1 MNYTSSGAMDL
12 KGQVEKYKYELG
24 AAGSLNVHDLQQI
37 HILVEQAKHDLR
49 NNKPAAA
56 LHYVKRGQKLDPNVL
71 EMFELKCQCLVKMNK
86 YQEALE
92 AADIVL
98 FKFGDALNSKA
109 LAVKAEASYNIG
121 NFEQSLLYFYRA
133 FRTASVREKEDL
145 EKGITLTRL
154 AIRNA
159 VGPEVSQYFKN
170 MEKILPHL
178 PGNFLSLPWR
188 KVRQLVAVKE
198 TKESKRVK
206 DRKFLSGQYTIQSS
220 VVPNVIAPFVK

>member
-1 MNYTSSGAMDL
+1 MNCTSSGAMDL

-71 EMFELKCQCLVKMNK
+71 EMLELKCQCLVKMNK
-86 YQEALE
+86 YQEAVE
-92 AADIVL
+92 AADTVL

-121 NFEQSLLYFYRA
+121 NFEQALLYYYRA
-133 FRTASVREKEDL
+133 FRTASVREREDL
-145 EKGITLTRL
+145 EKLHDVL
-154 AIRNA
+154 
-159 VGPEVSQYFKN
+159 
-170 MEKILPHL
+170 EKISKYFRNTICILDFEKNESTESGKYINKLLEIIMISFP
-178 PGNFLSLPWR
+178 PKILSFRERISDQNKGGVL
-188 KVRQLVAVKE
+188 
-198 TKESKRVK
+198 
-206 DRKFLSGQYTIQSS
+206 
-220 VVPNVIAPFVK
+220 